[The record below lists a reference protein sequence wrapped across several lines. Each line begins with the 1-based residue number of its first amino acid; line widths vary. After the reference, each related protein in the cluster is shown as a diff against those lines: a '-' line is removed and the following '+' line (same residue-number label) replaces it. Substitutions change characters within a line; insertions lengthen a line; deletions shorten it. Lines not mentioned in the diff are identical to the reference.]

1 MSKPANNDI
10 RPSEEL
16 PDPGTE
22 KIQSPAIT
30 TRRCTPHGPVYL
42 EFVSRCSRRIRA
54 LPLQNP

>member
-22 KIQSPAIT
+22 KIQRQQSPPDA
-30 TRRCTPHGPVYL
+30 
-42 EFVSRCSRRIRA
+42 A
-54 LPLQNP
+54 LRTAPSIWNL